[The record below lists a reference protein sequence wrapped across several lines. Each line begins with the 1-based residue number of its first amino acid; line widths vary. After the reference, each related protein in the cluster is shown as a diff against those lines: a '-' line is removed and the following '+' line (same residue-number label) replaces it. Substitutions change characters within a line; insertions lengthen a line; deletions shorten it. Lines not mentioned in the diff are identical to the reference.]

1 MLEAPERRV
10 FMSNRYYDP
19 TTAQFLTIDPAL
31 AATQTPYSY
40 AGDDPVNNADP
51 SGLFCWGVC
60 SVSNA
65 WNDTAGKAVH
75 YVARHKA
82 AITEIAI
89 GTVVVAGVVVATVAT
104 GGLADA
110 VAIGAAGAASE
121 VAEATAGG
129 AAVGLLGVT
138 FPLDA
143 TFALAPVGFVGVGG
157 LGLFAYGIYSLFP
170 HGSHTERKPC
180 R

>member
-1 MLEAPERRV
+1 MPGNKIGHPDLDH
-10 FMSNRYYDP
+10 RYYDP
-19 TTAQFLTIDPAL
+19 ATGQFLDRDPLVDLTHA
-31 AATQTPYSY
+31 PYTY
-40 AGDDPVNNADP
+40 AGDDSVNNADP

-60 SVSNA
+60 SFSNT
-65 WNDTAGKAVH
+65 WNDTGGKAVH
-75 YVARHKA
+75 YVAQHKA
-82 AITEIAI
+82 PFAEIAI
-89 GTVVVAGVVVATVAT
+89 GTVVVAGVVAGTIAT

-129 AAVGLLGVT
+129 AAVGLFGVT

-143 TFALAPVGFVGVGG
+143 TLALAPVGFVGIGG
-157 LGLFAYGIYSLFP
+157 LGLIAYGLNSLFSNP
-170 HGSHTERKPC
+170 HRGNVPC